1 MKTASIMD
9 QPKIERVLR
18 LMKMMTGNVNYTV
31 EDLAERLE
39 TSPRSIYRYIETF
52 KDAGFVVQKVDGGV
66 YRLGKESK
74 YFKSISQLIH
84 FTDEE
89 AHIVNQ
95 LIEALDD
102 TNMLKQNLRKK
113 LTSVY
118 NCTSMANSIVK
129 GKNAININHI
139 IEAIEGKRQVVLKNY
154 ASSHT
159 GIIRDR
165 MVEPFGF
172 TTNYIQIWCYEP
184 ESGMNK
190 LFNTA
195 RVGSVEVLQ
204 QEWQH
209 TTEHREGYI
218 DIFRMMGFEQK
229 RVQLKVGVMARN
241 LMTEEYPLSERDMTQ
256 IDDNHWLL
264 DTQVCNYIGISRF
277 VLGLMSD
284 IEIVDSPEFE
294 QYILKEVEHM
304 QSRLQEIK

>member
-1 MKTASIMD
+1 MD

-31 EDLAERLE
+31 DDLAERLD

-52 KDAGFVVQKVDGGV
+52 KDAGFVVQKVEGSI

-95 LIEALDD
+95 LIEVLDD

-113 LTSVY
+113 LTTVY

-129 GKNAININHI
+129 GKNAINVNHI
-139 IEAIEGKRQVVLKNY
+139 VEAIEGRRQVVLKSY

-159 GIIRDR
+159 GVIRDR
-165 MVEPFGF
+165 LVEPFGF
-172 TTNYIQIWCYEP
+172 TTNYVQIWCYEP

-195 RVGSVEVLQ
+195 RIGSVEVLSE
-204 QEWQH
+204 EWQH
-209 TTEHREGYI
+209 SADHREGYI
-218 DIFRMMGFEQK
+218 DVFRMMGFEQH
-229 RVQLKVGVMARN
+229 RVQLRVGLLARN
-241 LMTEEYPLSERDMTQ
+241 LLIEEYPLSERDLRPL
-256 IDDNHWLL
+256 DDNHWLL
-264 DTQVCNYIGISRF
+264 DTMVCNYIGIGRF
-277 VLGLMSD
+277 VMGLSED
-284 IEIVDSPEFE
+284 IEIIDSPDFE
-294 QYILKEVEHM
+294 QYVRKEVKALN
-304 QSRLQEIK
+304 SRML

>member
-52 KDAGFVVQKVDGGV
+52 KDAGFVVQKIDGGV